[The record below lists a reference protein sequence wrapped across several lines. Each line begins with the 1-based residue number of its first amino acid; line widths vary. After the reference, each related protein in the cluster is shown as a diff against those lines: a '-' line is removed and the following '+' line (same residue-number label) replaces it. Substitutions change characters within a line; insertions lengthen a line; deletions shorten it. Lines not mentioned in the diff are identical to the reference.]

1 MKIDKSFWI
10 NKLIDE
16 LDRHYDSFEKSTLK
30 NLDKL
35 SDNDILEII
44 DEVQGKSKTLVGKS
58 EKIKNKMIEDL
69 SNAIDDYESDIDRQ
83 FRQGKSEEEIENMIE
98 DTLNNDIKMYLK
110 LTFNGKTSS
119 NYFMVKFVEDNLI

>member
-16 LDRHYDSFEKSTLK
+16 LDKHYDSFEKSTLK

-69 SNAIDDYESDIDRQ
+69 SDAIDDYESDIDRQ
-83 FRQGKSEEEIENMIE
+83 FRQSKSEEEIENMIE